1 MLKTKDI
8 SAHNPAGTIVR
19 IVVLY
24 VQTTSGQGILMAGQK
39 WTIDQAARALGV
51 SEKTIYRRIKSGQL
65 QATLEGTPPTEH
77 WMIEPV
83 AGGKEET
90 IPDSVPDGKNQD
102 KERGTDLIHLLEDQ
116 LREKDRQISEL
127 HILLRESQGQM
138 KLLLPE
144 STPEPTTRVKKR
156 HWWIFW

>member
-1 MLKTKDI
+1 MT
-8 SAHNPAGTIVR
+8 
-19 IVVLY
+19 
-24 VQTTSGQGILMAGQK
+24 GQK

-83 AGGKEET
+83 AEIKQAV
-90 IPDSVPDGKNQD
+90 VPDDFPDKNGVEGKHQETLIRLL
-102 KERGTDLIHLLEDQ
+102 KEQ
-116 LREKDRQISEL
+116 LQEKDRQISEL

-138 KLLLPE
+138 KLLLPQ
-144 STPEPTTRVKKR
+144 TTIEHQKLQKKR
-156 HWWIFW
+156 RWWPF